1 MAVGWFRGLFKGSFI
16 MRKGAGIV
24 KVVDSAG
31 TVVKAS
37 RISGIVNTI
46 RQLPVVRIV
55 AGSALGILIIDAWNG
70 TKDTLESTFGI
81 SGDGASLVLGVGLT
95 ICLALVVSAVIL
107 IIRRE

>member
-1 MAVGWFRGLFKGSFI
+1 MAVGWFRGLFKGSSFV
-16 MRKGAGIV
+16 RKGAGIV

-81 SGDGASLVLGVGLT
+81 SGDGASLLMGIGLT
-95 ICLALVVSAVIL
+95 VCLALVVST
-107 IIRRE
+107 IIMIVRR